1 MATSKKTRA
10 KARKSPSSSRK
21 RQCWLMKSEPDV
33 YGIDT
38 LEREGRTG
46 WDGIRNYQA
55 RNFMRDDMRVGD
67 EVLFYHSNAKP
78 PGVAG
83 LARVSK
89 LGVVDH
95 TQFDPDNKYFDPK
108 SDPDDPR
115 WVMVEV
121 EFVERFKA
129 EISLEWLKSQAT
141 LHEMLVVQRGQRLS
155 IQPVQP
161 RHYDLVV
168 KAGRRASV

>member
-1 MATSKKTRA
+1 MNSQRQ
-10 KARKSPSSSRK
+10 
-21 RQCWLMKSEPDV
+21 QCWLMKSEPDV

-55 RNFMRDDMRVGD
+55 RNFMRDGMRVGD
-67 EVLFYHSNAKP
+67 DVLFYHSNAKP

-89 LGVVDH
+89 LGLVDPS
-95 TQFDPDNKYFDPK
+95 QFDSSSKYFDPK
-108 SDPDDPR
+108 SNPEEPR

-121 EFVERFKA
+121 EYVERFDQVL
-129 EISLEWLKSQAT
+129 SLEWLKGQAV
-141 LHEMLVVQRGQRLS
+141 LGEMLVVQRGQRLS
-155 IQPVQP
+155 IQPVTR
-161 RHYDLVV
+161 RHFNLVV
-168 KAGRRASV
+168 KAGRRSSH

>member
-1 MATSKKTRA
+1 MATSKKPRA
-10 KARKSPSSSRK
+10 KASKSPRSTGK

-55 RNFMRDDMRVGD
+55 RNFMRDEMRVGD

-95 TQFDPDNKYFDPK
+95 TQFDSKSKYFDPK
-108 SDPDDPR
+108 SDPDNPR

-121 EFVERFKA
+121 EFVERF
-129 EISLEWLKSQAT
+129 EEELSLEWLKSQT
-141 LHEMLVVQRGQRLS
+141 SLNEMLVVQRGQRLS
-155 IQPVQP
+155 IQPVKP
-161 RHYDLVV
+161 RHFDLVV
-168 KAGRRASV
+168 RAGRRASS